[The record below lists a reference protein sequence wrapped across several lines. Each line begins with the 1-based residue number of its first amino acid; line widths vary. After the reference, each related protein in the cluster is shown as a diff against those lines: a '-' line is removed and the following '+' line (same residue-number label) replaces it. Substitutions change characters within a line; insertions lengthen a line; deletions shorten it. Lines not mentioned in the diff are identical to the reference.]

1 MNENINIKHSIYGEQ
16 RTNLLT
22 GAEKVRPQ
30 KPQKRREP
38 QARPWTAEDDKA
50 LREGVWRGDQGW
62 QLRRLL
68 SGRTLQAIR
77 ERAKEL
83 KLPPI
88 PTQPKGAKLLLE
100 RGRSQ

>member
-1 MNENINIKHSIYGEQ
+1 MNENITIKHSIYGEQ

-22 GAEKVRPQ
+22 AGKVRPQ
-30 KPQKRREP
+30 KPQERGEP

-68 SGRTLQAIR
+68 PGRTLQEIR
-77 ERAKEL
+77 ERAKQL
-83 KLPPI
+83 RLPPI
-88 PTQPKGAKLLLE
+88 PTQPSRAKLLLE
-100 RGRSQ
+100 RGRTQ

>member
-1 MNENINIKHSIYGEQ
+1 MNEDITIKHSIYGNQ
-16 RTNLLT
+16 RTNLLSGT
-22 GAEKVRPQ
+22 GKVRPQ
-30 KPQKRREP
+30 KPQGREEP

-68 SGRTLQAIR
+68 PGRTLQEIR

-83 KLPPI
+83 RLPPI
-88 PTQPKGAKLLLE
+88 PT
-100 RGRSQ
+100 